1 MKVFKPRARQFC
13 FVFIYRLFEDDMM
26 IISSAKVENF
36 EPFGKAFCSQHPFA
50 ASPCET
56 QDGSRS
62 KQGAESTNK
71 TVSLIFC
78 FVLL

>member
-1 MKVFKPRARQFC
+1 MLRF
-13 FVFIYRLFEDDMM
+13 YRLFEDDMM

-62 KQGAESTNK
+62 KQGAESANK
-71 TVSLIFC
+71 TVSLILFC
-78 FVLL
+78 FVVSFNFEQLDY

>member
-1 MKVFKPRARQFC
+1 MLRFS
-13 FVFIYRLFEDDMM
+13 RLFEGDMM

-71 TVSLIFC
+71 TVSLIFFC
-78 FVLL
+78 FVVSFNFEQLDY

>member
-1 MKVFKPRARQFC
+1 MLRF
-13 FVFIYRLFEDDMM
+13 YRLFEDDMM

-50 ASPCET
+50 ASPCEP

-71 TVSLIFC
+71 PVSLIFFC
-78 FVLL
+78 FVVSFNFEQLDY

>member
-1 MKVFKPRARQFC
+1 MLGF
-13 FVFIYRLFEDDMM
+13 YRLFEDDMM

-71 TVSLIFC
+71 TVSLIFLC
-78 FVLL
+78 FVVSFNFEQLDY

>member
-1 MKVFKPRARQFC
+1 MLRLTF
-13 FVFIYRLFEDDMM
+13 YRLFEDDMM

-71 TVSLIFC
+71 TVNLIFFC
-78 FVLL
+78 FVVSFNFEQLDY